1 MSKHKTTLFMLCK
14 AYIYI
19 CVTTDRAGGRGLM
32 GRRGME
38 DSKQRQQ
45 AKERQTWGAGRV
57 QADVELVSSAGH
69 LAKEALQGA
78 HLVLLKGLVQVAAH
92 QPHCT
97 SLDHWPPRD
106 SLHLLHALL
115 RSMLGHD
122 YNRAAGLVLGLR
134 GAGWGL

>member
-1 MSKHKTTLFMLCK
+1 
-14 AYIYI
+14 
-19 CVTTDRAGGRGLM
+19 
-32 GRRGME
+32 ME
-38 DSKQRQQ
+38 DGTQRQQ

-57 QADVELVSSAGH
+57 QADVELVSCAGH

-92 QPHCT
+92 QPDCT
-97 SLDHWPPRD
+97 SLDHWPPWD
-106 SLHLLHALL
+106 GLDLLHALL

-122 YNRAAGLVLGLR
+122 YDGAAGLVVRLG

>member
-1 MSKHKTTLFMLCK
+1 MEESNQRHKPK
-14 AYIYI
+14 K
-19 CVTTDRAGGRGLM
+19 RH
-32 GRRGME
+32 
-38 DSKQRQQ
+38 
-45 AKERQTWGAGRV
+45 TWGAGRV

-78 HLVLLKGLVQVAAH
+78 HLVLLEGLVQVAAH

-122 YNRAAGLVLGLR
+122 YNRTAGLVVGLR